1 MAKERKDK
9 LKTPKITKD
18 TQESTTHKVTTG
30 CGRMYITVCK
40 DNGQVSDILISM
52 GKSGGCAQAQVGCI
66 SALLSSSIKSGV
78 DPNVLIND
86 LIGVRCNQPLYQFG
100 EDVLSCG
107 DAIGKFLKYYFD
119 NNLYSDQ
126 QEEPENEPDK
136 SELSKVE

>member
-9 LKTPKITKD
+9 LKIPRITKD

-40 DNGQVSDILISM
+40 ENGKVSDILISI

-86 LIGVRCNQPLYQFG
+86 LIGVRCNQPLFQFG

-107 DAIGKFLKYYFD
+107 DAIGKFLKYYFE
-119 NNLYSDQ
+119 NKLYNEN
-126 QEEPENEPDK
+126 QEEPEPEPNID
-136 SELSKVE
+136 ELAQAK